1 MRLLIGVVTASTAP
15 RLPGVPP
22 RSFHQ
27 LRAAID
33 DAPQEERTTS
43 QLSDHPS
50 SENTGRIRSSLP
62 FGSSKTVVT
71 KGVTWPVFLAS
82 MVATSLAS
90 VAITYALTNQN
101 MAAMQLKIDQLTAA
115 QVKDLGA
122 TTSTS
127 SFGFADLAAL
137 FVAVILATD

>member
-1 MRLLIGVVTASTAP
+1 MLLLIGVATASTAP

-90 VAITYALTNQN
+90 VAITYALPRPG
-101 MAAMQLKIDQLTAA
+101 A
-115 QVKDLGA
+115 Q
-122 TTSTS
+122 
-127 SFGFADLAAL
+127 LAA
-137 FVAVILATD
+137 ILAPAMPLVLVLSRCILLMSIWMQDLRKKVEKFLEKYK